1 MQSEGRMRRGV
12 GRAAMMAVGL
22 ALSCVATA
30 AERKTMPLPD
40 GWLFVQGDPEGA
52 ERADTR
58 TAGWRT
64 VSVPHDWAIAGP
76 VASDAKA
83 GGENG
88 FFPSGIAWYRRDL
101 NVVPMPD
108 RRYFIEFDGIMERS
122 GVWVNGH
129 HVGYRP
135 MGYVSLR
142 YDITRHLRRDGPNVV
157 AVRADT
163 AAAPSSRWYTGSGIY
178 RHVRLIETGD
188 VHVPQ
193 GGAFVRT
200 SSIADDAATLSV
212 STEIHN
218 AGARSRGA
226 MVDVVVTGP
235 DGCEAARTRSALAP
249 VGAGR
254 TDNVTRQIRLTS
266 PRRWDIDD
274 PAMYRASIRILDE
287 RGAVLDTETV
297 SFGVRDAEFRADT
310 GFRLNGR
317 NVKLKGVA
325 IHHDGGAVG
334 AAVPIAVWRQRLTAL
349 KALGVNAIRTAHNVP
364 APELLDLTDELG
376 LLVMDEWFD
385 QWNVAKTP
393 EDYHLFFSDW
403 HKRDAA
409 DMIRRD
415 RNHPSIILWSAG
427 NEIHDTAYPVQAKA
441 ALRSLLDVAHANDPS
456 RPVTMGL
463 FRPNVTGDYANGFA
477 DMLDVV
483 GQNYRET
490 ELAAAHRQNPR
501 RRIVGTENGHNRL
514 NWLPVRDNP
523 AYAGMFLWTGIDY
536 LGESNRAGWPFIS
549 RHTGLL
555 DRTGAPHVRG
565 LERAS
570 WWSEKPVLHVVRNA
584 IPNAAG
590 PATDGAGGPN
600 QPTLPTMIA
609 VATPQPPVALFDDW
623 TPADPRPHPETI
635 EVYSNCARVE
645 AFLNGRSLGTL
656 PINADAPPRRWAVTY
671 APGEV
676 RAVCR
681 DPGAGGISDR
691 LRTAGRPVAIRLSAD
706 AATVGSDFD
715 SMAYIR
721 ALVVDA
727 KGVTVPAAQQLLH
740 FSVQGAGALIATD
753 NGSVTDHRPF
763 ASPDRQPRDG
773 SAVALV
779 RGAGDG
785 RFTVHV
791 RADGLKP
798 GAITLQARKDR

>member
-1 MQSEGRMRRGV
+1 MYSERRLRRGV
-12 GRAAMMAVGL
+12 GRVAMVATGL
-22 ALSCVATA
+22 ALSCAATA
-30 AERKTMPLPD
+30 AERKTTPLSD
-40 GWLFVQGDPEGA
+40 GWLFLQGDPEGA
-52 ERADTR
+52 EGTDAR

-76 VASDAKA
+76 VASDARA

-101 NVVPMPD
+101 NVVPVPN

-142 YDITRHLRRDGPNVV
+142 YDITRHLRRDGPNVI

-218 AGARSRGA
+218 AGATSRGA
-226 MVDVVVTGP
+226 MVEVVVTGP
-235 DGCEAARTRSALAP
+235 DGREAVRTRSALAP
-249 VGAGR
+249 VDAGR
-254 TDNVTRQIRLTS
+254 THNVTREIRLSS

-287 RGAVLDTETV
+287 QGAVLDTEAV
-297 SFGVRDAEFRADT
+297 SFGVREADFTAAT

-415 RNHPSIILWSAG
+415 RNHPSIVLWSAG

-555 DRTGAPHVRG
+555 DRTGAPQVRG

-570 WWSEKPVLHVVRNA
+570 WWSDTPVLHVVRNA

-590 PATDGAGGPN
+590 PTTDGAGGPN

-656 PINADAPPRRWAVTY
+656 PINADASPRRWAVTY

-681 DPGAGGISDR
+681 DGGASGISDR
-691 LRTAGRPVAIRLSAD
+691 LRTAGRPAAIRLSSD

-721 ALVVDA
+721 AQVVDA
-727 KGVTVPAAQQLLH
+727 KGVTVPAAEQLLH
-740 FSVQGAGALIATD
+740 FAVQGAGELIATD

-798 GAITLQARKDR
+798 GAITLQARKK

>member
-1 MQSEGRMRRGV
+1 MDRGF
-12 GRAAMMAVGL
+12 GRAAMMTCCL
-22 ALSCVATA
+22 AFTCTAAA
-30 AERKTMPLPD
+30 AERKTTPLSD
-40 GWLFVQGDPEGA
+40 DWRFLQGDPEGA
-52 ERADTR
+52 ERADAS
-58 TAGWRT
+58 TAGWSS

-88 FFPSGIAWYRRDL
+88 FFPTGVAWYRREL
-101 NVVPMPD
+101 NIVPIPN
-108 RRYFIEFDGIMERS
+108 RRYFVEFDGIMERS

-142 YDITRHLRRDGPNVV
+142 YDITRHLRSDGPNVI

-163 AAAPSSRWYTGSGIY
+163 AAAPSSRWYNGSGIY

-188 VHVPQ
+188 LHVPQ

-200 SSIADDAATLSV
+200 SSITADAATLLV

-218 AGARSRGA
+218 AGVVSRGA
-226 MVDVVVTGP
+226 TVEIVVIGP
-235 DGCEAARTRSALAP
+235 DGRE
-249 VGAGR
+249 AGR
-254 TDNVTRQIRLTS
+254 ARSPLTQVDVDRTQLVTREVRLAS
-266 PRRWDIDD
+266 PHRWNLDD
-274 PAMYRASIRILDE
+274 PAMYRAAIRILDE
-287 RGAVLDTETV
+287 RGDVLDSETV
-297 SFGVRDAEFRADT
+297 PFGVREAEFKADT
-310 GFRLNGR
+310 GFWLNGR

-325 IHHDGGAVG
+325 VHHDGGALG

-364 APELLDLTDELG
+364 GPELLDLTDELG

-415 RNHPSIILWSAG
+415 RNHPSIVLWSAG

-441 ALRSLLDVAHANDPS
+441 ALRSLLDIAHANDPT

-463 FRPNVTGDYANGFA
+463 FRPNVTGDYANGLA

-490 ELAAAHRQNPR
+490 ELEAAHRQNPR
-501 RRIVGTENGHNRL
+501 RRIVGTENGHNRI

-536 LGESNRAGWPFIS
+536 MGEANRAGWPFIS
-549 RHTGLL
+549 RYTGLL
-555 DRTGAPHVRG
+555 DRTGAPHIRG

-570 WWSEKPVLHVVRNA
+570 WWSDKPVIHVVRNA
-584 IPNAAG
+584 IPTAAG

-600 QPTLPTMIA
+600 QPALPAMIA
-609 VATPQPPVALFDDW
+609 VATPQPPVAIFDDW
-623 TPADPRPHPETI
+623 TPTNPKPHPETI
-635 EVYSNCARVE
+635 EVYSNCRLVE
-645 AFLNGRSLGTL
+645 AFLNGRSLGSL
-656 PINADAPPRRWAVTY
+656 PINANASPRRWAVTY

-681 DPGAGGISDR
+681 DPDAGGISDR
-691 LRTAGRPVAIRLSAD
+691 LRTAGSAAAIRLSSD
-706 AATVGSDFD
+706 AGTVGSDFD
-715 SMAYIR
+715 SMAYVR
-721 ALVVDA
+721 AQVVDA
-727 KGVTVPAAQQLLH
+727 KGVIVPNAGHLLH
-740 FSVQGAGALIATD
+740 FSVQGAGELIATD
-753 NGSVTDHRPF
+753 NGSVIDHRPF

-773 SAVALV
+773 NAVALV
-779 RGAGDG
+779 RGAGEG
-785 RFTVHV
+785 RFIV
-791 RADGLKP
+791 RVSADGLKP
-798 GAITLQARKDR
+798 GSIALQARRK

>member
-1 MQSEGRMRRGV
+1 MHHGFSRVAVLFAGLAFSC
-12 GRAAMMAVGL
+12 AAMAADRKVTP
-22 ALSCVATA
+22 LSDNW
-30 AERKTMPLPD
+30 RFL
-40 GWLFVQGDPEGA
+40 QGDPGGA
-52 ERADTR
+52 EGVDISTE
-58 TAGWRT
+58 GWRT

-76 VASDAKA
+76 VTPDAKA

-88 FFPSGIAWYRRDL
+88 FFPTGVAWYRRDL
-101 NVVPMPD
+101 NVVPVTN
-108 RRYFIEFDGIMERS
+108 RRYFVEFDGIMERS

-142 YDITRHLRRDGPNVV
+142 YDITRHLRHDGPNVL

-163 AAAPSSRWYTGSGIY
+163 AAAPSSRWYNGSGIY
-178 RHVRLIETGD
+178 RHARLIETGD

-193 GGAFVRT
+193 GGAFVRA
-200 SSIADDAATLSV
+200 SSITADAAMLSV

-218 AGARSRGA
+218 AGATPRSA
-226 MVDVVVTGP
+226 TVEVVVTDPKGREV
-235 DGCEAARTRSALAP
+235 GRTRSTLKP
-249 VGAGR
+249 IDAGR
-254 TDNVTRQIRLTS
+254 TQLVTHEIPLVS
-266 PRRWDIDD
+266 PRRWDLDSPTLYHAAIH
-274 PAMYRASIRILDE
+274 ILDE
-287 RGAVLDTETV
+287 QGNLLDTENV
-297 SFGVRDAEFRADT
+297 AFGVREAEFRADT
-310 GFRLNGR
+310 GFWLNGR
-317 NVKLKGVA
+317 NVKVKGVA

-364 APELLDLTDELG
+364 SPELLDLTDELG

-385 QWNVAKTP
+385 QWNVAKTS

-415 RNHPSIILWSAG
+415 RNHPSIVIWSAG

-441 ALRSLLDVAHANDPS
+441 ALRSLLDIAHANDPT

-483 GQNYRET
+483 GQNYREG
-490 ELAAAHRQNPR
+490 ELVAAHRQDPR
-501 RRIVGTENGHNRL
+501 RRIIGTENGHNRV

-536 LGESNRAGWPFIS
+536 LGEANRAGWPAIS
-549 RHTGLL
+549 RYTGLL

-570 WWSEKPVLHVVRNA
+570 WWSDKPVVHVVRNA
-584 IPNAAG
+584 IPEAAG

-600 QPTLPTMIA
+600 QPTVPTMIA

-623 TPADPRPHPETI
+623 TPANLQPHPETI
-635 EVYSNCARVE
+635 EVYSNCRAVE
-645 AFLNGRSLGTL
+645 AFLNGRSLGSL
-656 PINADAPPRRWAVTY
+656 PINVDASPRRWAVTF

-676 RAVCR
+676 QAVCR
-681 DPGAGGISDR
+681 DKGAGGISDR
-691 LRTAGRPVAIRLSAD
+691 LRTAGRPAAIQLTSD
-706 AATVGSDFD
+706 AGTIGSDFD
-715 SMAYIR
+715 SMIYVR
-721 ALVVDA
+721 ARVVDA
-727 KGVTVPAAQQLLH
+727 KGVTVPNAEHLLH
-740 FSVQGAGALIATD
+740 FSVEGAGGLIATD
-753 NGSVTDHRPF
+753 SGSVTDHRPF
-763 ASPDRQPRDG
+763 ASPDRQPREG
-773 SAVALV
+773 TAVALV

-785 RFTVHV
+785 RFTVKV
-791 RADGLKP
+791 RADGLAS
-798 GAITLQARKDR
+798 GSIELQARKGR